1 MKKLV
6 IYVLFSAILCANPSD
21 SSPNL
26 ANQNANPSDSSANPT
41 NPTNPNANPNPK
53 NIIDGI
59 AIKVDGNIITL
70 YEISELQK
78 AKKLPRQSAVDELI
92 NEKLKENE
100 IKRLNIKVDDSRIND
115 ELNNIA
121 TANKITRA
129 ELENALIAQKINID
143 EYKAELKN
151 HITNRELMQKI
162 LQTNSALTSES
173 DLLAFYEKN
182 KDEFKIPT
190 KIKVTS
196 YTATSD
202 VELQKFLQNPMMLN
216 PNIQSKDEEIDI
228 RSLPMQV
235 IGVFLDTPERR
246 FTPVLNAG
254 NTLIVFFIKEKG
266 GKEILPFENAKS
278 MVMQKY
284 SQARE
289 NDILNEYF
297 AKIKASA
304 RIEIV
309 RE

>member
-1 MKKLV
+1 MKKLA
-6 IYVLFSAILCANPSD
+6 IFALCALFSAIL
-21 SSPNL
+21 
-26 ANQNANPSDSSANPT
+26 NANT
-41 NPTNPNANPNPK
+41 
-53 NIIDGI
+53 IDGI

-78 AKKLPRQSAVDELI
+78 AKKISRQSAVDELI

-100 IKRLNIKVDDSRIND
+100 IRRLNIKVDDSRIND
-115 ELNNIA
+115 EMNNIA
-121 TANKITRA
+121 MANKITRA
-129 ELENALIAQKINID
+129 ELENALVAQKINID

-173 DLLAFYEKN
+173 DLMAFYEKN

-202 VELQKFLQNPMMLN
+202 VELQRFLQNPMMLN

-235 IGVFLDTPERR
+235 IGVFLDTPEKR
-246 FTPVLNAG
+246 FTPVLNSG

-266 GKEILPFENAKS
+266 GKEILPFESAKT

-297 AKIKASA
+297 AKIKANT

>member
-1 MKKLV
+1 MKKLA
-6 IYVLFSAILCANPSD
+6 IFVLFSAIL
-21 SSPNL
+21 
-26 ANQNANPSDSSANPT
+26 SANT
-41 NPTNPNANPNPK
+41 
-53 NIIDGI
+53 IDGI

-78 AKKLPRQSAVDELI
+78 AKKLSRQKAIDELI

-100 IKRLNIKVDDSRIND
+100 IRRLNIKVDDSRIND
-115 ELNNIA
+115 EMNNIA
-121 TANKITRA
+121 MANKITRT
-129 ELENALIAQKINID
+129 ELENALVAQKINID

-173 DLLAFYEKN
+173 DLMAFYEKN

-202 VELQKFLQNPMMLN
+202 VELQRFLQNPMMLN

-228 RSLPMQV
+228 RNLPMQV
-235 IGVFLDTPERR
+235 IGVFLDTPEKR
-246 FTPVLNAG
+246 FTPVLNSG

-266 GKEILPFENAKS
+266 GKEILPFESAKS

-297 AKIKASA
+297 AKIKANT

>member
-1 MKKLV
+1 MKKLA
-6 IYVLFSAILCANPSD
+6 IFALCALFSAIL
-21 SSPNL
+21 
-26 ANQNANPSDSSANPT
+26 NANT
-41 NPTNPNANPNPK
+41 
-53 NIIDGI
+53 IDGI

-70 YEISELQK
+70 YEINELQK
-78 AKKLPRQSAVDELI
+78 AKKISRQSAVDELI

-100 IKRLNIKVDDSRIND
+100 IRRLNIKVDDSRIND
-115 ELNNIA
+115 EMNNIA
-121 TANKITRA
+121 MANKITRA
-129 ELENALIAQKINID
+129 ELENALVAQKINID

-173 DLLAFYEKN
+173 DLMAFYEKN

-202 VELQKFLQNPMMLN
+202 VELQRFLQNPMMLN

-235 IGVFLDTPERR
+235 IGVFLDTPEKR
-246 FTPVLNAG
+246 FTPVLNSG

-266 GKEILPFENAKS
+266 GKEILPFESAKT

-297 AKIKASA
+297 AKIKANT